1 MLRSSSANFIKIL
14 MGDPGYFGV
23 VDMKWTL
30 CTLTVLQMDNGRSIF
45 NAIVQ
50 FYEYD
55 RNLFT
60 EINNDHLEHFSD
72 CLEPFARSCFRSLSP
87 ILQLDVLLHW

>member
-1 MLRSSSANFIKIL
+1 ME
-14 MGDPGYFGV
+14 DPY
-23 VDMKWTL
+23 L
-30 CTLTVLQMDNGRSIF
+30 
-45 NAIVQ
+45 IVQ

-60 EINNDHLEHFSD
+60 EINNEHLENFSD

-87 ILQLDVLLHW
+87 ILQLDVLLH